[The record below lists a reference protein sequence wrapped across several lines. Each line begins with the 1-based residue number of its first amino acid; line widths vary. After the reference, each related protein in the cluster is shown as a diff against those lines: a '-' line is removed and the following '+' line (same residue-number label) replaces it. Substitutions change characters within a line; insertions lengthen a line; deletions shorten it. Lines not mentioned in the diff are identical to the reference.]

1 MFIVAE
7 NNDSFVSAA
16 EILCDELRNAV
27 MSIPESRRANIQEI
41 RLRCGKP
48 LVLTDGTSA
57 LFIDSGGRVLYS
69 LSDNAF
75 RVTQRHI
82 YDTFRRLCSY
92 SVYSCA
98 NDIKN
103 GFITVKGG
111 HRAGLCGTAVV
122 SGGKITAVNDI
133 SSIDLRISRQITG
146 VSEPVIKRLCPLRSG
161 VLIAGVPSSGK
172 TTILRDIAYRLSL
185 GIDCKIMRT
194 VVIDERGEISGT
206 YSGKAYN
213 ELGLCDIMNGYPK
226 GEGIMQAIRAMS
238 PQVIIC
244 DELGDEKDCRSVEQ
258 GINAGVIIIA
268 TAHASSFEELMKR
281 EHIGRLIRMG
291 AFGNIVMLGTSDR
304 PSHMEEIIDTERI
317 TGE

>member
-16 EILCDELRNAV
+16 EILCDDLRNTV
-27 MSIPESRRANIQEI
+27 MSVPESRRADIQEI
-41 RLRCGKP
+41 RLRSGKP

-57 LFIDSGGRVLYS
+57 LFVDSGGRILYS

-75 RVTQRHI
+75 IVTQRHI

-103 GFITVKGG
+103 GFITVRGG

-122 SGGKITAVNDI
+122 SDGKITAVNDI
-133 SSIDLRISRQITG
+133 SSVDLRISRQIKG
-146 VSEPVIKRLCPLRSG
+146 VSEPILKKLCPLKSG
-161 VLIAGVPSSGK
+161 ILIAGVPSSGK
-172 TTILRDIAYRLSL
+172 TTILRDLAYRLSL

-213 ELGLCDIMNGYPK
+213 DLGLSDIMNGYPK
-226 GEGIMQAIRAMS
+226 GEGIVQAIRAMS

-244 DELGDEKDCRSVEQ
+244 DELGDENDCKSVEQ
-258 GINAGVIIIA
+258 GINAGVMIIA
-268 TAHASSFEELMKR
+268 SAHASSFEELMKR
-281 EHIGRLIRMG
+281 EHIGRLIRKS

-304 PSHMEEIIDTERI
+304 PSHIAEIIDTGNI